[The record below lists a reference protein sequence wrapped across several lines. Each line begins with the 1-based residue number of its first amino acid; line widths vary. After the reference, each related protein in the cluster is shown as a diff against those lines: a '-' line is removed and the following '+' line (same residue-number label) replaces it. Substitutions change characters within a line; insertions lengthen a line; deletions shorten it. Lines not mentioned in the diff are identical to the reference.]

1 LILFFNIFHFSTS
14 GFFVKMFCPMLGNG
28 NFREISKIQ
37 IYFENRA
44 ESGKLFLRNHRWQ
57 AFGYRWVEVIY

>member
-1 LILFFNIFHFSTS
+1 
-14 GFFVKMFCPMLGNG
+14 MLGNG
-28 NFREISKIQ
+28 SFREISKIQ
-37 IYFENRA
+37 IYFENSA